1 MAGGSRANT
10 YPTRNSTADEKYP
23 FLPKK
28 EYDSCQC
35 VSFPFDGPSQFIEA
49 SGLLL
54 SQGPG
59 FFFLTK
65 DEKSGSFFL
74 TRIQIRPNGVQ
85 VEEKGATAL
94 HIAGLQ

>member
-28 EYDSCQC
+28 EYDSC
-35 VSFPFDGPSQFIEA
+35 QFIEA